1 MAVLITGVADRSPA
15 AGKKIKPG
23 DRLLSLNGHTVE
35 DVLDYR
41 FYLMESKLELLLET
55 EKGRRKVR
63 IRKDCDEDI
72 GLQF

>member
-1 MAVLITGVADRSPA
+1 MCIRD
-15 AGKKIKPG
+15 
-23 DRLLSLNGHTVE
+23 
-35 DVLDYR
+35 R

-72 GLQF
+72 GLQFETYLMDKQHLPQ